1 VEDIDEIFDSAR
13 HFALTEA
20 CGPLMLNRISVLS
33 ASKRHLKAALKERIQ
48 TLVAAYISLGT
59 FVEDEEAFKAAD
71 DSKKSKRMFKR
82 VLRNI
87 EQNDEEIRAFLKG
100 LAANPDA
107 LDS

>member
-1 VEDIDEIFDSAR
+1 VEDIEEVLEAAR

-20 CGPLMLNRISVLS
+20 CGSLMLNRLSVLS
-33 ASKRHLKAALKERIQ
+33 ASKRHLKASLKERIN

-71 DSKKSKRMFKR
+71 DLKKSKRTFKR
-82 VLRNI
+82 VLRNM
-87 EQNDEEIRAFLKG
+87 EQNDKEIRAFLGG
-100 LAANPDA
+100 LAANSGS